1 MFVSKL
7 YGLCIKNEQ
16 VRISNLPYLPVNQL
30 DWISAFFWYVLKLNH
45 LYV

>member
-1 MFVSKL
+1 MLVSKL

-16 VRISNLPYLPVNQL
+16 IRIFDLRYLPVNQL
-30 DWISAFFWYVLKLNH
+30 NWISAFFWYVLRLNH